1 MTERSSRTRNEDVD
15 RAERRR
21 ERQKWRME
29 ARERD
34 QRSRGTRVDNPSRA
48 LPHAFSNERMV
59 RVGTRGIMFD
69 GCCRPGRK
77 ATRCSVSSTKSDGEI
92 IGRPLESK
100 VCPIICC
107 GLKAEPPERGRG
119 TPRDSRT
126 SRRRKND
133 EVLGTLEP
141 LRHSQGLDDER
152 LPPKDPFR
160 PESHRR
166 WRSTPSTCPYLPS
179 PSAASAT
186 SLPSTHLERVEMHRR
201 KFAASGAAAR
211 KIAEPQPPAC
221 SRGKDT
227 GSGETGGQ
235 ARTSLGHVTGS
246 NAKLARGHAPLLIF
260 SCAARPSLIEKRRGA
275 RRAWVALASPHA

>member
-1 MTERSSRTRNEDVD
+1 
-15 RAERRR
+15 
-21 ERQKWRME
+21 ME

-69 GCCRPGRK
+69 GCCCPEGRK

-133 EVLGTLEP
+133 EMLGTLEP

-152 LPPKDPFR
+152 LPPKDPF
-160 PESHRR
+160 PTGISSPMAFH
-166 WRSTPSTCPYLPS
+166 PLHLPHLPS

-227 GSGETGGQ
+227 WSGESGGQ
-235 ARTSLGHVTGS
+235 AQTSLGRVTGS
-246 NAKLARGHAPLLIF
+246 LFSSSPAPLAL
-260 SCAARPSLIEKRRGA
+260 PSSRSGEVPGALGSLWRRHM
-275 RRAWVALASPHA
+275 PE

>member
-1 MTERSSRTRNEDVD
+1 MSTQAPTADPGSGASSCALLIEGLYRGKAVCSLFVLLSLVLRWQDTTTVENPKATARRPVTRAWAPFLRRNLTERSSRTRNEDVD

-69 GCCRPGRK
+69 GCCCPEGRK

-92 IGRPLESK
+92 IGRPLEST

-133 EVLGTLEP
+133 EMLGTLEP

-152 LPPKDPFR
+152 LPPKDPFPTGISSPMAFHPLHLPLPALPKCGLR
-160 PESHRR
+160 HVSPEHS
-166 WRSTPSTCPYLPS
+166 
-179 PSAASAT
+179 
-186 SLPSTHLERVEMHRR
+186 
-201 KFAASGAAAR
+201 
-211 KIAEPQPPAC
+211 
-221 SRGKDT
+221 SRT
-227 GSGETGGQ
+227 
-235 ARTSLGHVTGS
+235 R
-246 NAKLARGHAPLLIF
+246 
-260 SCAARPSLIEKRRGA
+260 
-275 RRAWVALASPHA
+275 

>member
-1 MTERSSRTRNEDVD
+1 MSGAPAGCRGYTRPSHPWPRAWAPFLRRNLTERSSRTRNEDVD

-69 GCCRPGRK
+69 GCCRPEGRK
-77 ATRCSVSSTKSDGEI
+77 ATRCSASSTKSDGEI

-141 LRHSQGLDDER
+141 LRHSQSLDDER
-152 LPPKDPFR
+152 LPPEDPFPTGISSPMAFHPLHLPLPALPKCGLR
-160 PESHRR
+160 HVSPEHS
-166 WRSTPSTCPYLPS
+166 
-179 PSAASAT
+179 
-186 SLPSTHLERVEMHRR
+186 
-201 KFAASGAAAR
+201 
-211 KIAEPQPPAC
+211 
-221 SRGKDT
+221 SRT
-227 GSGETGGQ
+227 
-235 ARTSLGHVTGS
+235 R
-246 NAKLARGHAPLLIF
+246 
-260 SCAARPSLIEKRRGA
+260 
-275 RRAWVALASPHA
+275 